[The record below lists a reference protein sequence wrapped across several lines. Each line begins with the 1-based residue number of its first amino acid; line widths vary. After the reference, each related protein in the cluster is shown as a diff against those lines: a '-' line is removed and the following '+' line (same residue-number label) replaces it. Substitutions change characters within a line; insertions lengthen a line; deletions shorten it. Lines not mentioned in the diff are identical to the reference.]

1 MLKLR
6 SNCLILYGDKS
17 SETPLV
23 EEDMQYLQRPATV
36 NSSLYRTRTAAAA
49 ESRPHGGCY
58 NRRLSGLMGDV
69 TKIYFQAQLFNS
81 LFCRVIYL
89 TIFQIV
95 TDSNGGS
102 SRVQTECGWRN
113 RRLATFEKQS
123 LKSLLSKAQNLNC
136 CVIAKQSPATKRLCR
151 GATSCRVLFWA

>member
-1 MLKLR
+1 MAENKFLGTIVQPFVLQGH
-6 SNCLILYGDKS
+6 LPHIL
-17 SETPLV
+17 
-23 EEDMQYLQRPATV
+23 
-36 NSSLYRTRTAAAA
+36 
-49 ESRPHGGCY
+49 
-58 NRRLSGLMGDV
+58 
-69 TKIYFQAQLFNS
+69 
-81 LFCRVIYL
+81 
-89 TIFQIV
+89 QIV

-102 SRVQTECGWRN
+102 SQEQTECGWRN

>member
-1 MLKLR
+1 
-6 SNCLILYGDKS
+6 
-17 SETPLV
+17 
-23 EEDMQYLQRPATV
+23 
-36 NSSLYRTRTAAAA
+36 
-49 ESRPHGGCY
+49 
-58 NRRLSGLMGDV
+58 MGDV
-69 TKIYFQAQLFNS
+69 TKIYFQAQLFNR

-102 SRVQTECGWRN
+102 SQEQTECGWRN

-136 CVIAKQSPATKRLCR
+136 CVIAKQSPDIICR
-151 GATSCRVLFWA
+151 QVIRDALG